1 MNFQDWYTDTVDIWR
16 VVPTTTNSLT
26 TNSLTELYTDVPCRI
41 YQSDNQPINM
51 EQTAAHIWRGNSR
64 TGAPRGPPAATG
76 DCEMTL
82 EERIR
87 QLQDV
92 QARFP
97 SELSNIAKNATIR
110 AVEKAVDMTPPTR

>member
-1 MNFQDWYTDTVDIWR
+1 
-16 VVPTTTNSLT
+16 
-26 TNSLTELYTDVPCRI
+26 
-41 YQSDNQPINM
+41 
-51 EQTAAHIWRGNSR
+51 
-64 TGAPRGPPAATG
+64 
-76 DCEMTL
+76 MTL

-110 AVEKAVDMTPPTR
+110 AVEKAVDMTPAPGERSARNQHKIRRE